1 MFLKF
6 LGKTIYS
13 RASGRDRLDIAS
25 AKPLQLDSLYW
36 IASMTKLVTAV
47 AVVQLVE
54 RGLLNLDDD
63 VKEKIEE
70 LRSVRVLR
78 GMRTGKYRTFFF
90 GFVP

>member
-1 MFLKF
+1 
-6 LGKTIYS
+6 
-13 RASGRDRLDIAS
+13 
-25 AKPLQLDSLYW
+25 
-36 IASMTKLVTAV
+36 MTKLVTAV